1 MNHSPNSQ
9 PAMSLNLAD
18 AYYVLFRHKW
28 KITGF
33 AAAGALIALII
44 FVTGTPVFR
53 SEAKVLIRYVLESKS
68 VPGLGDDAQLTSP
81 GKGGDNII
89 NSEVEILTSWDLA
102 LQVADAVGPEKILAN
117 QGGGTDRY
125 RAAGMIRGGLTVE
138 VPKKSNILKVTLAFP
153 DRELPQPLLS
163 KLIEA
168 YLNKHAQ
175 VHLAAGI
182 HDEFLSKHTD
192 QLRSRLGTTEDEIRK
207 LKTRLGVI
215 SLEDSKRAFSEEIAR
230 IRQDLF
236 SAQFELAE
244 RQATLKGL
252 EPAATPGDGVQSA
265 AQRERVNTYKS
276 LTSLLTNVR
285 NQESQLLARFTEEHP
300 LVASARRQIT
310 ETEKQIAR
318 LEAENPNLALLGAQ
332 TSGSPQSQFDPVTE
346 ARRLTALSARI
357 NSLTNRLEQIRLE
370 ASGLEDAAPAIR
382 QLERKRE
389 IEEANYRRYSTAL
402 DQARVDDAMGPGKV
416 SNVSIVQA
424 PAPPGRDMALVLKPA
439 GIALAVGL
447 LGGIALALLIEFFLD
462 QSLRRPFEVETRLQL
477 PLFLSIPSVSSNGH
491 FRMPFLKK
499 KAVPTADAASA
510 GVTETSLTPNG
521 STDRLRPYFDALRD
535 RLIMEFQIKNMTHK
549 PKLVAVTSSGKGAGV
564 STIAGGLASALSE
577 TGDGNVLL
585 VDMNLDQ
592 GAAQPYHRGK
602 PACSLSEALE
612 HEKRDSALVQ
622 ENLYVVLARDARSTK
637 PNVLPKQLTNIVP
650 KLKASDYDYI
660 IFDMPAVS
668 QTSVT
673 PKLAG
678 LMDMVLMVVESEK
691 AHRDGAERAKRL
703 LAEAEASVAVVFNK
717 HRPYVPPKLL
727 PEF

>member
-1 MNHSPNSQ
+1 
-9 PAMSLNLAD
+9 MSLNLAD

-102 LQVADAVGPEKILAN
+102 LQVADAVGPEKIRAN

-402 DQARVDDAMGPGKV
+402 D
-416 SNVSIVQA
+416 
-424 PAPPGRDMALVLKPA
+424 
-439 GIALAVGL
+439 
-447 LGGIALALLIEFFLD
+447 
-462 QSLRRPFEVETRLQL
+462 
-477 PLFLSIPSVSSNGH
+477 
-491 FRMPFLKK
+491 
-499 KAVPTADAASA
+499 
-510 GVTETSLTPNG
+510 
-521 STDRLRPYFDALRD
+521 
-535 RLIMEFQIKNMTHK
+535 
-549 PKLVAVTSSGKGAGV
+549 
-564 STIAGGLASALSE
+564 
-577 TGDGNVLL
+577 
-585 VDMNLDQ
+585 
-592 GAAQPYHRGK
+592 
-602 PACSLSEALE
+602 
-612 HEKRDSALVQ
+612 
-622 ENLYVVLARDARSTK
+622 
-637 PNVLPKQLTNIVP
+637 
-650 KLKASDYDYI
+650 
-660 IFDMPAVS
+660 
-668 QTSVT
+668 
-673 PKLAG
+673 
-678 LMDMVLMVVESEK
+678 
-691 AHRDGAERAKRL
+691 
-703 LAEAEASVAVVFNK
+703 
-717 HRPYVPPKLL
+717 
-727 PEF
+727 